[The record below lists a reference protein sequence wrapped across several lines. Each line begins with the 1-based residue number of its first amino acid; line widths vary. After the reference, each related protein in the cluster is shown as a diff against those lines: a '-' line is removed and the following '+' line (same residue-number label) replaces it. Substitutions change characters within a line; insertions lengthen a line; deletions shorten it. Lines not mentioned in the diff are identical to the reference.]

1 MRMHTNEQAMGK
13 GAVLSCDVC
22 GAEVGTNERLLRHVE
37 REHAYQCPVRNE
49 MSTDCSIKFKLLFV
63 HPCEL
68 LINITSSGVR
78 STFCQ
83 DGRSLLAPSEHPR
96 DGGIDCR

>member
-37 REHAYQCPVRNE
+37 REHAYQCPVRN
-49 MSTDCSIKFKLLFV
+49 V
-63 HPCEL
+63 
-68 LINITSSGVR
+68 N
-78 STFCQ
+78 
-83 DGRSLLAPSEHPR
+83 
-96 DGGIDCR
+96 